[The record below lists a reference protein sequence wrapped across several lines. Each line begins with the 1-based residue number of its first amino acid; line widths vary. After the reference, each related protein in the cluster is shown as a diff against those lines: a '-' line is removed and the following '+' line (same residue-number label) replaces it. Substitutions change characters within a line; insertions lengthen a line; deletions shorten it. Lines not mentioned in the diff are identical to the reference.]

1 MAGQNAVGLVG
12 LGLLGEALARRLL
25 AAGFAVTGFDL
36 DPTKNA
42 RLAELGGHPAI
53 SVAAV
58 AGGCQAI
65 VLAVFSTEEVE
76 TIVEGELLPAVGESS
91 GTMLLCATTC
101 DPDRLALLAE
111 RAAVR
116 GLRLVET
123 PVSGSSGQVGRGEG
137 VGLVGGDRN
146 DIAAAEPVLRALF
159 PTYFHIGR
167 IGDGGRAKLA
177 VNLILG
183 LNRLALA
190 EGLVFAERLGLDP
203 AAFLAV
209 ARGSASYSQVMDI
222 KGAKMVGGDFAPEG
236 RVTQHLKD
244 VHLMLEQAKR
254 VKQRLALVEIHA
266 DVLAACVRHG
276 EGDLDNS
283 VVVEEV
289 RRRRLEAGHDTIAS
303 EPMK

>member
-1 MAGQNAVGLVG
+1 MAGQSAVGIVG

-25 AAGFAVTGFDL
+25 TAGFAVTGFDL
-36 DPTKNA
+36 DPARNA
-42 RLAELGGHPAI
+42 RLAELGGRPAI

-58 AGGCQAI
+58 ARSCQSI
-65 VLAVFSTEEVE
+65 VLAVFSTDQVE
-76 TIVEGELLPAVGESS
+76 TVVEGELLPVVGESS
-91 GTMLLCATTC
+91 GRMVLCASTC

-111 RAAVR
+111 RVARR
-116 GLRLVET
+116 GLRLLET
-123 PVSGSSGQVGRGEG
+123 PVSGSSGQVSRGEG
-137 VGLVGGDRN
+137 VGLVGGDR
-146 DIAAAEPVLRALF
+146 DDLAAAEPILRALF
-159 PTYFHIGR
+159 ATYFHIGK

-203 AAFLAV
+203 AAFLEV

-254 VKQRLALVEIHA
+254 VKQRLALLEIHA
-266 DVLAACVRHG
+266 DVLEACVRHG

-283 VVVEEV
+283 IVIEEV
-289 RRRRLEAGHDTIAS
+289 RRRRFDAADDRRRR
-303 EPMK
+303 